1 MTLRAIALRLGLM
14 ATGLVAGA
22 LTLEVGLRCKVAYD
36 NYRVRQ
42 AGYATPHGPV
52 SAGQIVKF
60 NENPRL
66 IYDLRPNVD
75 VEFVKVNVKTN
86 AEGFRDSDHPLARPA
101 GVRHRVVTLGDS
113 YMFGWGVDV
122 DKGYVRVAAHNLPD
136 WEFINL
142 GRPGYNAA
150 QEVEC
155 FRVYGL
161 KYKPDV
167 VIINYIGNDTQLP
180 FYIQRTPDD
189 LSASFLVDWIFGEL
203 SRDGLTM
210 APTIFLDK
218 EKKQFKYEDDPARV
232 PAKYKD
238 LVGWDAVKRSYAE
251 LAQLAKENHF
261 RVVFLCFPHR
271 DDGALPIAQANGF
284 EICDFTPKLV
294 EVMKANNIADF
305 QDSDLCLP
313 KPDTHPSAKMHKL
326 GGDFL
331 SDFLSRKFP

>member
-1 MTLRAIALRLGLM
+1 MNLRGIALRLGLV
-14 ATGLVAGA
+14 AVGLGAGA
-22 LTLEVGLRCKVAYD
+22 LTLEIGLRCKVAFD

-42 AGYATPHGPV
+42 AGYVTPKGPV
-52 SAGQIVKF
+52 AAGQMVKF

-66 IYDLRPNVD
+66 IYDLRPNID
-75 VEFVKVNVKTN
+75 VEFMSVNVKTN
-86 AEGFRDSDHPLARPA
+86 AEGFRDVDHPLERPP
-101 GVRHRVVTLGDS
+101 GIRHRAVCLGDS
-113 YMFGWGVDV
+113 YMFGWGVNFEQ
-122 DKGYVRVAAHNLPD
+122 GYVRVAADQMKD

-150 QEVEC
+150 QEIEC

-189 LSASFLVDWIFGEL
+189 MSASFLMDWICGQL
-203 SRDGLTM
+203 SRDGLQM

-238 LVGWDAVKRSYAE
+238 LVGWSAVERSYRE
-251 LAQLAKENHF
+251 LGEMARENHF
-261 RVVFLCFPHR
+261 KVVLLCFPHR
-271 DDGALPIAQANGF
+271 DDRVIPFAKADGY

-294 EVMKANNIADF
+294 EVMKANNIAEY

-313 KPDTHPSAKMHKL
+313 KPDTHPAPKLHKL

-331 SDFLSRKFP
+331 AEYLRKSFP